1 MSIWRTKRRHEENRR
16 FNEQAD
22 AALLAIGVLRNRA
35 EGLEQPH
42 DDDVLR
48 SQLREGQALLSTLRR
63 GLQSPEDADD
73 YTYALAQQLCDSWR
87 QVPREA
93 VSQLVQDIETLE
105 QAAERLETV
114 EGLDHAEAT
123 LSDVEELAGQL
134 SESEAELLR
143 SKLVG

>member
-22 AALLAIGVLRNRA
+22 AALLAIGVLKNRD

-42 DDDVLR
+42 DDTVLR
-48 SQLREGQALLSTLRR
+48 SQLQEGQTLLSTLRR
-63 GLQSPEDADD
+63 GLQSSEDVDD

-87 QVPREA
+87 QVPGEA
-93 VSQLVQDIETLE
+93 VTRLEQDIETLE
-105 QAAERLETV
+105 QAEERLEAV
-114 EGLDHAEAT
+114 EGLDHVEAT

-134 SESEAELLR
+134 SESEAERLR

>member
-22 AALLAIGVLRNRA
+22 AALLAIGVLRNRE
-35 EGLEQPH
+35 EGLEQSH
-42 DDDVLR
+42 DVDILR
-48 SQLREGQALLSTLRR
+48 SQLRDGQTLLSTLRH

-87 QVPREA
+87 QVPRES
-93 VSQLVQDIETLE
+93 VGRLEQDIETLE
-105 QAAERLETV
+105 HAAERLETV
-114 EGLDHAEAT
+114 EALDHAEAT

-134 SESEAELLR
+134 SESEAERLR